1 MEKLHSL
8 VAEAVQNGCLLSPC
22 AKNISSLL
30 GQASSESW
38 TQFSVRELVETQQWT
53 ELNDRFYKTL
63 AFGTG
68 GLRGRTIGKVI
79 TQAEQGTGGPQG
91 RPQYPAVG
99 TNTMNDWNVRRAAQ
113 GLVNYLLK
121 QFPNEPPKIVVAH
134 DTRHFSRQ
142 FAELTANVAADAGG
156 IAYLFKEERST
167 PELSFAV
174 RHLKAHAGVV
184 ITASHNPPY
193 DNGFKAYFQDGGQI
207 VEPHAS
213 AIIKEAQAVQVTKT
227 IPRRGGQVVPIGE
240 EIDSVYIEALKNL
253 VLEPDVI
260 REQAQKLKIVYT
272 SLHGTG
278 ARIVPRL
285 LQHFGFQLSLQT
297 EQAVPDG
304 RFPTVKSPN
313 PENAEALS
321 LGVEQAKQ
329 ENADLV
335 CGTDPDADR
344 MGVAVK
350 KHNGEFE
357 MLTGNQIGSI
367 LAAYRLERMFA
378 QGIITSANAAH
389 AAIIKTFVTTDLQ
402 KTIAQSYGVKCV
414 ETLTGFKYIG
424 EKLKDY
430 ELAAGKREEGMTA
443 EAWRKK
449 RLERST
455 FFVFGGEESYGYAG
469 NDDAR
474 DKDSNAAVLMF
485 AEAAAYAASQGM
497 TLVDYLDALY
507 LKHGFYWEKLG
518 TLTFEG
524 AEGAAKIKKLLQSYQ
539 TNLPTDWDGRR
550 VNSVQDFSR
559 EKFTDVDGKDIPS
572 EMMLL
577 FHLDEGFRIAVR
589 GSGTEPKIKFYFF
602 GRADAKDPAA
612 LTQTKAS
619 LKQALDSL
627 WAFTQSDAQ
636 VRVK

>member
-1 MEKLHSL
+1 MEEFHSL
-8 VAEAVQNGCLLSPC
+8 IAKAVQEGRLQSSS
-22 AKNISSLL
+22 AENIFSLL
-30 GQASSESW
+30 NQSAAEPCVQA
-38 TQFSVRELVETQQWT
+38 SVRELVEEAHWT

-63 AFGTG
+63 TFGTG
-68 GLRGRTIGKVI
+68 GLRGRTIGKII
-79 TQAEQGTGGPQG
+79 TQAEQGAGSPQG
-91 RPQYPAVG
+91 RPQHPAIG
-99 TNTMNDWNVRRAAQ
+99 TNAMNDWNVRRAAQ

-142 FAELTANVAADAGG
+142 FAELTANVAAQTGG
-156 IAYLFKEERST
+156 TAYLFEAERST

-184 ITASHNPPY
+184 ITASHNPPH
-193 DNGFKAYFQDGGQI
+193 DNGFKVYFQDGGQV

-213 AIIKEAQAVQVTKT
+213 AIIKEAQAAQATQ
-227 IPRRGGQVVPIGE
+227 PAARQGGKVVAIGE
-240 EIDSVYIEALKNL
+240 DIDRVYMEALKNL

-260 REQAQKLKIVYT
+260 RQQAQKLKIVYT
-272 SLHGTG
+272 PLHGTG
-278 ARIVPRL
+278 GRIIPRL
-285 LQHFGFQLSLQT
+285 LEHFGFQLSLQKK
-297 EQAVPDG
+297 QAVPDG

-335 CGTDPDADR
+335 FGTDPDADR

-350 KHNGEFE
+350 DRNGEFE
-357 MLTGNQIGSI
+357 MLTGNQIGSV

-378 QGIITSANAAH
+378 QGILNRANAAR

-402 KTIAQSYGVKCV
+402 KTIAKSYGVKCV

-430 ELAAGKREEGMTA
+430 ELAAGGREEGMTA
-443 EAWRKK
+443 EAWRKR
-449 RLERST
+449 RLERGT
-455 FFVFGGEESYGYAG
+455 FFVFGGEESYGYTG
-469 NDDAR
+469 SDDAR
-474 DKDSNAAVLMF
+474 DKDANAAVLMC
-485 AEAAAYAASQGM
+485 AEAAAYAALQGM

-518 TLTFEG
+518 ALTFEG

-539 TNLPTDWDGRR
+539 ANPPTAWDGRR

-559 EKFTDVDGKDIPS
+559 EKFADVDGKIIPS

-602 GRADAKDPAA
+602 GRAEVKDSAA
-612 LTQTKAS
+612 LAETKDF
-619 LKQALDSL
+619 LRRALDEL
-627 WAFTQSDAQ
+627 WTFTQNDVQA
-636 VRVK
+636 RIK